1 MQSICLGAARSCV
14 ADAISVHPS
23 FPVALPLA
31 FQQQLAVV
39 LKFPPQLVL
48 SPSFKLDPIILGQL
62 LFSLDLCIDLLWA
75 CILPCPAF
83 VASLSPCTRICRLA
97 RWEESSFFDCQDPED
112 YVLLEVLS
120 SEPAETSPL
129 TTHHSNL
136 YFPTFMCSKGQ
147 EATCDH
153 LIQQ

>member
-1 MQSICLGAARSCV
+1 MGFFLRMCCPCPASLGAKEAGH
-14 ADAISVHPS
+14 HPGTLEW
-23 FPVALPLA
+23 PGQACTHP
-31 FQQQLAVV
+31 
-39 LKFPPQLVL
+39 
-48 SPSFKLDPIILGQL
+48 GQL

-97 RWEESSFFDCQDPED
+97 KWEESSFLDCQDPED

-147 EATCDH
+147 EAKCDH